1 MNLEVGNVSCTGAL
15 VSWSSSE
22 PCLEDFYH
30 VAYRPSWQSVFSG
43 YLRHGPQ
50 HEERVPRA
58 VGSLALRHLAPATL
72 YFLCVSCQRAG
83 ADPHHHCTVFHTLEK
98 KAPAPTLADPQ
109 LSLWVLLAVLLV
121 CLVAVLAF
129 VCLQFWCVRSHE
141 PRWAYRAGRL
151 EEANGL
157 VRWPEE
163 VPALGLREEDIAQEL
178 ALAELGLQ
186 DPRPVPGPGVL
197 AMQLGRGAH
206 RGRRERGAR
215 GLPGA
220 APPRARMLPAL
231 AEPL

>member
-22 PCLEDFYH
+22 PCQEDFYH

-43 YLRHGPQ
+43 SLRHGRQ
-50 HEERVPRA
+50 HEEKVPRA
-58 VGSLALRHLAPATL
+58 AGSLALRHLAPATL
-72 YFLCVSCQRAG
+72 YFLCVSCQRAD

-98 KAPAPTLADPQ
+98 KAPPAPALADPQ
-109 LSLWVLLAVLLV
+109 LSLWVLLAVLLI
-121 CLVAVLAF
+121 CFAAVMAF
-129 VCLQFWCVRSHE
+129 VCLQFWCVRYHE
-141 PRWAYRAGRL
+141 PRWAYRAGRA

-163 VPALGLREEDIAQEL
+163 GPALRQREEEAREL
-178 ALAELGLQ
+178 PLADLGLLY
-186 DPRPVPGPGVL
+186 DNGDFL
-197 AMQLGRGAH
+197 AMPPPGRGAP
-206 RGRRERGAR
+206 RGRGERGGR
-215 GLPGA
+215 GPA